1 MEKITAAEAKQ
12 KFGQMIDKAQRAP
25 VQITKHGRSVVY
37 LVASEQYEEDQKQRE
52 FYLFTMLRQG
62 LEDVKAGRTYPAEE
76 VYARLRKKIE
86 DHEA

>member
-25 VQITKHGRSVVY
+25 VQITKHGRGVAY

-52 FYLFTMLRQG
+52 FHLFTMLQRG
-62 LEDVKAGRTYPAEE
+62 LDDIKAGRTSSLEQVKTE
-76 VYARLRKKIE
+76 ILKNR
-86 DHEA
+86 